1 MSYEL
6 EINHL
11 SKEKSPYLL
20 QHVHNP
26 VAWYPWGDEAFAI
39 ARTEGKPIFLSIGY
53 STCHWCHVMAHE
65 SFENKKIAEI
75 LNGHFVCIKVDREE
89 RPDVDRVYMTFVQA
103 TTGSGGWPLSVWLT
117 PELKPFFGGTYFQPQ
132 QLAATANKVA
142 ETWKTH
148 RNEIIARADHVIEAL
163 REAAQQSNRVTEELG
178 SGLQEKAFQQIA
190 SSFDEHFGGFGSAPK
205 FPRPVTF
212 NFLCHFYAA
221 NPKSEEGRHALDIT
235 LFTLRKMAEGGIHD
249 QLGGGFHR
257 YSVDRSWHVPHF
269 EKMLYDQAQLAATC
283 IMAFQL
289 TRESQV
295 ESIARDMLDYVR
307 RNLTD
312 PSGGFYS
319 AEDADSLVSHDT
331 PEHAEG
337 AFYVWTAAEI
347 EDVLG
352 LEAARLFMDRFGVQA
367 GGNVAAGNDPW
378 GEFNG
383 KNILFQKR
391 TLAETAKTSGLTEE
405 KVVSSLAKSRRLLF
419 EAREKRPRPH
429 RDDKIITAWNGL
441 MISAFARAARVLEEP
456 TYQEAATRAA
466 TFVYKNLYR
475 EQDRTLLRSY
485 REGASTIE
493 GFADDYAFLI
503 QGLLDL
509 YETTF
514 DPSWIDWA
522 VQLQTRQ
529 DELFWDVNA
538 DGYFTTTATDANILL
553 RSKEAYD
560 GAEPSVSSVAA
571 LNLLRLSSLLG
582 RADWHERARKTLN
595 AFGQQLRQAPS
606 GMPQMLVALA
616 WLQAK
621 PRQIV
626 IAGNPDSP
634 DTRALLREVNRLF
647 SPGTIVLLADG
658 GAGQAFFASHVE
670 FMKDVVPLQGN
681 ATAYLCEDFVCQL
694 PTTDVVTLGRMLE

>member
-1 MSYEL
+1 
-6 EINHL
+6 
-11 SKEKSPYLL
+11 
-20 QHVHNP
+20 
-26 VAWYPWGDEAFAI
+26 
-39 ARTEGKPIFLSIGY
+39 
-53 STCHWCHVMAHE
+53 
-65 SFENKKIAEI
+65 
-75 LNGHFVCIKVDREE
+75 
-89 RPDVDRVYMTFVQA
+89 
-103 TTGSGGWPLSVWLT
+103 
-117 PELKPFFGGTYFQPQ
+117 
-132 QLAATANKVA
+132 
-142 ETWKTH
+142 
-148 RNEIIARADHVIEAL
+148 L
-163 REAAQQSNRVTEELG
+163 R
-178 SGLQEKAFQQIA
+178 
-190 SSFDEHFGGFGSAPK
+190 
-205 FPRPVTF
+205 
-212 NFLCHFYAA
+212 
-221 NPKSEEGRHALDIT
+221 
-235 LFTLRKMAEGGIHD
+235 
-249 QLGGGFHR
+249 
-257 YSVDRSWHVPHF
+257 
-269 EKMLYDQAQLAATC
+269 
-283 IMAFQL
+283 
-289 TRESQV
+289 
-295 ESIARDMLDYVR
+295 
-307 RNLTD
+307 
-312 PSGGFYS
+312 
-319 AEDADSLVSHDT
+319 
-331 PEHAEG
+331 
-337 AFYVWTAAEI
+337 
-347 EDVLG
+347 
-352 LEAARLFMDRFGVQA
+352 
-367 GGNVAAGNDPW
+367 GNVAAGNDPW